1 MFLKSIE
8 IRGFKSFADKT
19 ELELKDGV
27 TAVVGPNG
35 SGKSNISDAVRWVL
49 GEQSVKNLRG
59 GKMEDVI
66 FAGTQYRK
74 PVGLAQVSL
83 TLDNNDKLLNIDYSD
98 VTVSRR
104 LYRSGESE
112 YYINNTQCRLKDVQ
126 ELFMDTGIG
135 KEGYSIIGQG
145 KIEAVLSG
153 KPEERRGI
161 LEEAAGI
168 VKFKTRKEEA
178 EKKLQNTEQNLVRI
192 RDILGTYEE
201 RIEPLRIE
209 SEKANRF
216 VTLSDELKIKEINM
230 LVYSID
236 EMNDKISQVKKEL
249 EGIESDIKENLI
261 EKDEIQEEKDK
272 AENEL
277 NKFESEYA
285 EKRNDYYKNKSEYQ
299 KVTSEIEL
307 LNERVKNLNETI
319 DKINSQINNSKE
331 KIKEFENKYKSYSE
345 IFNEEKI
352 KQKDIS
358 EKLTSSEKLK
368 SEAENSFKDQ
378 DNMIKKYKNDAIEII
393 SSISENKNN
402 AVMLQKEID
411 DLNGRIGSIQATNES
426 HLNSIKINQNTKIM
440 LEKNK
445 SEIEKKVLQYKED
458 IKIHKKEISGLN
470 KMIASDEDKL
480 KHLNLEYNKN
490 EANKNVLINLE
501 KQYEGYNKSVKT
513 LMSHISKGL
522 IADAKEECFVL
533 GDIITVSRKFEVAI
547 EIALGA
553 AISDVVTKNEV
564 TAKRLITYLKTNNIG
579 RATFLP
585 LNILK
590 SRKLQINEEIKKQD
604 GFIGIA
610 SELINY
616 DAVFTP
622 ALNYTLGR
630 TVIAENMDKAL
641 NIAKKSGYSFKIVT
655 LSGEV
660 INPGGSMTGGS
671 VYNKAVNV
679 ISRKREIN
687 EYSSKIEN
695 ITKEINQLTAK
706 INNNKVSVKKLDDMC
721 LDIVDLMHNHN
732 IEITK
737 IEERI
742 KSIDMDTNKLNKSY
756 EVSNEE
762 VNIINKNIEDKIKR
776 LEENKKVLVKL
787 NDEEENNNRRIEELE
802 NYVKNA
808 RENISTLNEEIT
820 SLKVKKAQIDE
831 IVLSR
836 KRELDRYKEE
846 ILSLKN
852 QEKELN
858 NEYRQSVENEQRC
871 KSNIQIDEDKLKEID
886 ENIKNLEWQLKE
898 SEVLSIKIKE
908 NIKVNN
914 SKIENLNS
922 VMQKKEIE
930 KHKCEI
936 TLTRMDT
943 ENKNFYNKLNDDFK
957 ITYAEAL
964 NFKEDLGNVVSYK
977 SRINYLNSEI
987 KKIGT
992 VNVASIEEYKDVK
1005 EKYTFMLS
1013 QKEDL
1018 DNAKEEL
1025 FKVIK
1030 EMTDKM
1036 RTVFKENFE
1045 KLRENFK
1052 ETFKELFKGGSAD
1065 LILAGEDELTCNIEI
1080 NVQPPG
1086 KKLQNINLMS
1096 GGEKGLSAI
1105 ALLFAILKMKPSP
1118 FCILDE
1124 IEAALDDANV
1134 FRYAEFLKKFSK
1146 STQFIVITHRK
1157 GTMEA
1162 GDILYGV
1169 TMEEKGVSK
1178 IVSVDLNKNL
1188 YQ

>member
-19 ELELKDGV
+19 ELELKNGV

-49 GEQSVKNLRG
+49 GEQSVKSLRG

-168 VKFKTRKEEA
+168 VKFKARKEEA

-209 SEKANRF
+209 SEKASKF

-230 LVYSID
+230 MVYSID
-236 EMNDKISQVKKEL
+236 EMNEKISQIKKQL
-249 EGIESDIKENLI
+249 EAAENDIKVNVS
-261 EKDEIQEEKDK
+261 EKAEIQKEKDK
-272 AENEL
+272 AEDEL
-277 NKFESEYA
+277 SKFEAEYSD
-285 EKRNDYYKNKSEYQ
+285 KRNFYYENKSEYQ
-299 KVTSEIEL
+299 KVNSEIDL
-307 LNERVKNLNETI
+307 LNERINNLNESI
-319 DKINSQINNSKE
+319 NKIENQIKGSRERLSEFQSKYE
-331 KIKEFENKYKSYSE
+331 EYSKV
-345 IFNEEKI
+345 FNEEKI
-352 KQKDIS
+352 KQSDIL
-358 EKLTSSEKLK
+358 EKLTLSEKHK
-368 SEAENSFKDQ
+368 SETENNFKQQ
-378 DNMIKKYKNDAIEII
+378 DDMIKKYKNDAIEII

-402 AVMLQKEID
+402 AVILEKEIQ
-411 DLNGRIGSIQATNES
+411 DLKTRTHNISAANEG
-426 HLNSIKINQNTKIM
+426 HLNSIKINKNTKDM
-440 LEKNK
+440 LQAKKVQIEEQITQHEKN
-445 SEIEKKVLQYKED
+445 
-458 IKIHKKEISGLN
+458 IKDYKKEISALN
-470 KMIASDEDKL
+470 RIVNSDSEKL

-490 EANKNVLINLE
+490 EANKTVLINLE
-501 KQYEGYNKSVKT
+501 KQYEGYNRSVKT
-513 LMSHISKGL
+513 LMSHITKDLVSGAKG
-522 IADAKEECFVL
+522 KCFVL
-533 GDIITVSRKFEVAI
+533 GEIINVQKKFEVAV
-547 EIALGA
+547 EIALGG
-553 AISDVVTKNEV
+553 AISDVVTKDEEI
-564 TAKRLITYLKTNNIG
+564 AKKLIAYLKSNNIG

-590 SRKLQINEEIKKQD
+590 SRKLQINDEIKAQA

-610 SELINY
+610 SELVTY
-616 DAVFTP
+616 DPIFTP

-630 TVIAENMDKAL
+630 TVIAEDMDKAL

-655 LSGEV
+655 LGGEV

-671 VYNKAVNV
+671 IYNKSVSI
-679 ISRKREIN
+679 ISRKREIT
-687 EYSSKIEN
+687 EYTNKIEN
-695 ITKEINQLTAK
+695 ISREIKEVSDK
-706 INNNKVSVKKLDDMC
+706 INSNKVSAKKLDDMC
-721 LDIVDLMHNHN
+721 LDIVDLIHNDN
-732 IEITK
+732 IETTK
-737 IEERI
+737 INERI
-742 KSIDMDTNKLNKSY
+742 KSIDLDTSKLNKSY
-756 EVSNEE
+756 EVSIEE
-762 VNIINKNIEDKIKR
+762 INIINKDIEDKIKK
-776 LEENKKVLVKL
+776 LEENKLVLVEL
-787 NDEEENNNRRIEELE
+787 NNKENNNNDKIQELE
-802 NYVKNA
+802 DYVKNA
-808 RENISTLNEEIT
+808 NESISKLNEEIT
-820 SLKVKKAQIDE
+820 SFKVKKAQIDE

-836 KRELDRYKEE
+836 KKDLDRYEEE
-846 ILSLKN
+846 ILNTKN

-858 NEYRQSVENEQRC
+858 TEYKENTENLEKC
-871 KSNIQIDEDKLKEID
+871 NKKIKTDENKLIEID
-886 ENIKNLEWQLKE
+886 NTIKKLEEELKE
-898 SEVLSIKIKE
+898 SEVLSVKIKE
-908 NIKVNN
+908 NIKINN
-914 SKIENLNS
+914 NKIEDFNS
-922 VMQKKEIE
+922 VIENKEIE
-930 KHKCEI
+930 KHKYEI
-936 TLTRMDT
+936 TLAKLDT
-943 ENKNFYNKLNDDFK
+943 ENKNFYNKLNEDFK

-964 NFKEDLGNVVSYK
+964 NFKEDLGNVSSYK
-977 SRINYLNSEI
+977 SRIAYLNSQIRE
-987 KKIGT
+987 IGT
-992 VNVASIEEYKDVK
+992 VNVSAIEEYKDVK

-1045 KLRENFK
+1045 KLRINFK
-1052 ETFKELFKGGSAD
+1052 ETFRELFKGGNAD
-1065 LILAGEDELTCNIEI
+1065 LILAGDDELTCNIEI

-1162 GDILYGV
+1162 GDVLYGV

-1178 IVSVDLNKNL
+1178 VVSVDLNKNI
-1188 YQ
+1188 Y

>member
-27 TAVVGPNG
+27 TTVVGPNG

-49 GEQSVKNLRG
+49 GEQSVKSLRG

-83 TLDNNDKLLNIDYSD
+83 TLDNTDKLLNIDYSD

-112 YYINNTQCRLKDVQ
+112 YYINNTQCRLKDIQ

-209 SEKANRF
+209 SEKANKF
-216 VTLSDELKIKEINM
+216 VILSRELKIKEINM

-236 EMNDKISQVKKEL
+236 EMNEKVSQIKKEL
-249 EGIESDIKENLI
+249 EITDNAIKKNLD
-261 EKDEIQEEKDK
+261 EKGEIQKEKDK
-272 AENEL
+272 AESEL
-277 NKFESEYA
+277 NKFEADHSH
-285 EKRNDYYKNKSEYQ
+285 KRNVYYDNKSEYQ
-299 KVTSEIEL
+299 KVNSEIDL
-307 LNERVKNLNETI
+307 LNERVNNLNEAVNRI
-319 DKINSQINNSKE
+319 ENQIKSSKA
-331 KIKEFENKYKSYSE
+331 KLNEFQRKFEECSK

-352 KQKDIS
+352 KQNDIEEKLILS
-358 EKLTSSEKLK
+358 EKHKN
-368 SEAENSFKDQ
+368 EAENSFKEQQ
-378 DNMIKKYKNDAIEII
+378 DMIKKYKSDAIEII
-393 SSISENKNN
+393 STISENKNN
-402 AVMLQKEID
+402 AVILEKEVG
-411 DLNGRIGSIQATNES
+411 DLKDKASNIRTTNES
-426 HLNSIKINQNTKIM
+426 HLNSLKINKNTKNM
-440 LEKNK
+440 LEEKK
-445 SEIEKKVLQYKED
+445 IQIEKKVMKHKED
-458 IKIHKKEISGLN
+458 IRNHKKEISSLN
-470 KMIASDEDKL
+470 KLIIFDEEKL

-490 EANKNVLINLE
+490 EANKNALINLE

-522 IADAKEECFVL
+522 IPDAKEKCFVL
-533 GDIITVSRKFEVAI
+533 GDIINVSQKFEVAI

-553 AISDVVTKNEV
+553 AISDVVTKDEEI
-564 TAKRLITYLKTNNIG
+564 AKKLIGYLKSNNIG

-590 SRKLQINEEIKKQD
+590 SRKLQINGEIKAQD

-610 SELINY
+610 SELVNY
-616 DAVFTP
+616 DSVFTP
-622 ALNYTLGR
+622 ALDYTLGR
-630 TVIAENMDKAL
+630 TVIAENMNKAL
-641 NIAKKSGYSFKIVT
+641 SIAKKGGYSFKIVT
-655 LSGEV
+655 LGGEV

-671 VYNKAVNV
+671 IYSKSINV
-679 ISRKREIN
+679 ISRKRQIN
-687 EYSSKIEN
+687 EYSNKIEN
-695 ITKEINQLTAK
+695 ISKEIKALLAK
-706 INNNKVSVKKLDDMC
+706 VNSNKVSVKELDNMC
-721 LDIVDLMHNHN
+721 LDMVDLMHNDN

-737 IEERI
+737 IDERI
-742 KSIDMDTNKLNKSY
+742 KSIDIDTNKLNKNY

-762 VNIINKNIEDKIKR
+762 INIINKDIEDKIKK
-776 LEENKKVLVKL
+776 LEENKAISIKL
-787 NDEEENNNRRIEELE
+787 SNEEKSNNDRIEQLE
-802 NYVKNA
+802 NYIKNA
-808 RENISTLNEEIT
+808 NESISKLNEEIT
-820 SLKVKKAQIDE
+820 SFKVRKAQIDE

-836 KRELDRYKEE
+836 KKEIDRYKEE
-846 ILSLKN
+846 ILNIKN
-852 QEKELN
+852 QENELN
-858 NEYRQSVENEQRC
+858 NEHKQSIENREKC
-871 KSNIQIDEDKLKEID
+871 NKKIQTDKNKLIEID
-886 ENIKNLEWQLKE
+886 GNIKKLEEELKE
-898 SEVLSIKIKE
+898 SEVLSVKIKE

-914 SKIENLNS
+914 NKIESINS
-922 VMQKKEIE
+922 VIENKELE
-930 KHKCEI
+930 KHKYEI
-936 TLTRMDT
+936 TLTRLDT
-943 ENKNFYNKLNDDFK
+943 ENKNFYNKLNEDFK

-964 NFKEDLGNVVSYK
+964 NFKEDPGNINSYK
-977 SRINYLNSEI
+977 NRINYLNSEI

-992 VNVASIEEYKDVK
+992 VNVSAIEEYKDVK

-1162 GDILYGV
+1162 SDILYGV

-1178 IVSVDLNKNL
+1178 IVSVDLNKNI
-1188 YQ
+1188 Y